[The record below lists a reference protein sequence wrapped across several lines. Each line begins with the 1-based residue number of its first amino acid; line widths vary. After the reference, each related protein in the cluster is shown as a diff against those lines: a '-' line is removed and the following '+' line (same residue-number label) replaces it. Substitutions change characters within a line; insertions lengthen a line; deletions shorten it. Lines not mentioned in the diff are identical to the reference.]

1 MTTEWIDAVAPETV
15 RADGILGVWVGGR
28 DIALYA
34 VGDEIFATENQCTH
48 GDARLSDGFL
58 LDDEI
63 ECPLHQGRFSVR
75 TGMALCAPLTTCVH
89 TYPVKIENGR
99 VFVQLAPADAAAPA
113 HAEARS

>member
-1 MTTEWIDAVAPETV
+1 MDAEWIEAVAPDVV
-15 RADGILGVWVGGR
+15 RNDGVIGVRVGGR

-75 TGMALCAPLTTCVH
+75 TGIALCAPLTMCVR
-89 TYPVKIENGR
+89 TYPIKIENGR
-99 VFVQLAPADAAAPA
+99 VFVRLVATEAAAGADA
-113 HAEARS
+113 RT

>member
-1 MTTEWIDAVAPETV
+1 MDAEWIGAVAPDVV
-15 RADGILGVWVGGR
+15 RNDGVIGVLVGGR

-75 TGMALCAPLTTCVH
+75 TGIALCAPLTTCVR
-89 TYPVKIENGR
+89 TYPIKIENGR
-99 VFVQLAPADAAAPA
+99 VFVRLVATEAAAGADA
-113 HAEARS
+113 RT

>member
-1 MTTEWIDAVAPETV
+1 VTTEWIDAVAPEAV

-75 TGMALCAPLTTCVH
+75 TGIALCAPLTTCVH

-99 VFVQLAPADAAAPA
+99 VFVQLAAADAAAPA
-113 HAEARS
+113 EARS